1 MDEGAAEVGELLLV
15 DAAVDALEVARRC
28 ADNGVFDDGGAHEVD
43 GGLVVVAEVD
53 EAVAA
58 GAALD
63 GEQRVED
70 EGVAPVGVQP
80 GGVGGDP
87 FGDVVGSVLGAPSRG
102 AGGR

>member
-1 MDEGAAEVGELLLV
+1 MDEGAAEIRELLLV
-15 DAAVDALEVARRC
+15 DAAVDSLEVAGRG
-28 ADNGVFDDGGAHEVD
+28 ADDGVFDDGGAHEVD

-70 EGVAPVGVQP
+70 EGVAPVGVKAI
-80 GGVGGDP
+80 GGG
-87 FGDVVGSVLGAPSRG
+87 G

>member
-1 MDEGAAEVGELLLV
+1 MDEGAAEIRELLLV
-15 DAAVDALEVARRC
+15 DAAVDALEVAGRG
-28 ADNGVFDDGGAHEVD
+28 ADDGVFDDGGAHEVD

-53 EAVAA
+53 VAA

-70 EGVAPVGVQP
+70 EGVAPVGVKAI
-80 GGVGGDP
+80 GGGG
-87 FGDVVGSVLGAPSRG
+87 GG